1 MPHAMPIHL
10 GLGFAVDGARQY
22 GGTNSTVSSR
32 CSSNVRHV
40 RYSSVRYVRYSSVRY
55 VRYSSVRYVR
65 YSRHGCEPPTLEVVS
80 VACFVQ
86 RR

>member
-55 VRYSSVRYVR
+55 VRYS
-65 YSRHGCEPPTLEVVS
+65 RHGCEPPTLEVVS

>member
-1 MPHAMPIHL
+1 MPIHL

-55 VRYSSVRYVR
+55 VRYS
-65 YSRHGCEPPTLEVVS
+65 RHGCEPPTLEVVS